1 MAVGFAISKSRD
13 LLFDRDLELF
23 PIILFIRTLCDNHI
37 LFFLLLLQSWHLL
50 NLCFLLPSGKMSFFS
65 NFRIIHFSTFAA

>member
-23 PIILFIRTLCDNHI
+23 PIILFIRTLC
-37 LFFLLLLQSWHLL
+37 
-50 NLCFLLPSGKMSFFS
+50 G
-65 NFRIIHFSTFAA
+65 